1 MCCAAEPPTVIVAML
16 HLLVAGLDGPT
27 GEQGEQD
34 NGQKDANLGRRHLR
48 YFVVST
54 HTHLHKHSGAL
65 TQVSFFEIVLYNDC
79 IVLLHRFR
87 IL

>member
-16 HLLVAGLDGPT
+16 HLLVAGLD
-27 GEQGEQD
+27 EQD

-79 IVLLHRFR
+79 IVLLHRFQ